1 MFTYYE
7 ALEFLGKREK
17 RKIKPGLERIERI
30 LQNLDNPH
38 KDKKIIHIAGT
49 KGKGSTSTFISNL
62 LISHKFKVG
71 LYTSPHLQSF
81 RERIS
86 INKKLIESKYFGEMV
101 YRIKEIYEKDAYFN
115 TIGEPSMFEILTSL
129 AFKYFDDKKVD
140 FIILETGLGGRFDAT
155 NIISDPIVTVI
166 TKIDYDHMDILGNTL
181 KEIAFE
187 KAGIIKKERPLVLS
201 KQEKEVLDVI
211 LQRANEMYSKVY
223 IEGVD
228 FNTQDIH

>member
-86 INKKLIESKYFGEMV
+86 INKKLIESRYFGEMV

-115 TIGEPSMFEILTSL
+115 TNWCT
-129 AFKYFDDKKVD
+129 
-140 FIILETGLGGRFDAT
+140 
-155 NIISDPIVTVI
+155 
-166 TKIDYDHMDILGNTL
+166 
-181 KEIAFE
+181 
-187 KAGIIKKERPLVLS
+187 
-201 KQEKEVLDVI
+201 
-211 LQRANEMYSKVY
+211 
-223 IEGVD
+223 
-228 FNTQDIH
+228 FNV